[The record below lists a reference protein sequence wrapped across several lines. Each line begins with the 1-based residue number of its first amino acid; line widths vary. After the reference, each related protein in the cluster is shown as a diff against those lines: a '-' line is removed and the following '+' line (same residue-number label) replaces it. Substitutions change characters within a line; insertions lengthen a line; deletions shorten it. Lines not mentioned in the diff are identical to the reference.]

1 MIQFHKKTHKI
12 CKRIMSFREDYEK
25 KNYRSKVYSREHRAT
40 VIKKKKEV
48 DIEFLSFIIGHLMGL
63 LVLVDLLD

>member
-40 VIKKKKEV
+40 VIKKKKKW
-48 DIEFLSFIIGHLMGL
+48 ILNFCPLLSVI
-63 LVLVDLLD
+63 